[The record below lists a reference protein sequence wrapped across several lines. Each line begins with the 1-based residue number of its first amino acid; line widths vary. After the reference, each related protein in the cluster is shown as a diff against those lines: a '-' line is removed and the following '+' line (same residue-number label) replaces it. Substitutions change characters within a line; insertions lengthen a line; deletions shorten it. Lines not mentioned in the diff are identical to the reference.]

1 MLFLQN
7 RLGGSYI
14 IKSLYSIEIFKAK
27 FFPNCL
33 IMEAKDSNSG
43 SHAWKSIL
51 KGRDVLKKDAFW
63 RVGNGRSIKL
73 SDNWLPIP
81 NHPKSLSLGATQ
93 FPNFQS
99 VHKSLE
105 LRLGN
110 FLFPSQEP
118 STMKGIPLS
127 RFPTADI
134 LYWPHENH
142 STF

>member
-7 RLGGSYI
+7 RLGDSYI
-14 IKSLYSIEIFKAK
+14 IKSLYSIKIFKAK

-43 SHAWKSIL
+43 SYAWESIL
-51 KGRDVLKKDAFW
+51 KGRDVLKKDTFW

-93 FPNFQS
+93 FPNFQVS
-99 VHKSLE
+99 CLIN
-105 LRLGN
+105 R
-110 FLFPSQEP
+110 
-118 STMKGIPLS
+118 STNLWNSDLVIFYSHP
-127 RFPTADI
+127 R
-134 LYWPHENH
+134 NH
-142 STF
+142 QP